1 MSTCVALWAYRYIN
15 FLKIRQKVRFAT
27 STFNFKNKSRISN
40 TFPQAKMIVD
50 VLQGAIFK
58 ISLHSTK
65 ISRSL
70 LVKNLKNI
78 RNINCLYGTRCRHL
92 TDSTC
97 RHWHVAFRPQ
107 ITHVDMCQC
116 RHVNACRHWHL
127 SCQALQTV
135 SRLTQKVQQ
144 CLLPPDPV
152 TD

>member
-1 MSTCVALWAYRYIN
+1 MSTCRSLWAYRYIN

-70 LVKNLKNI
+70 LVKNLNSACPK
-78 RNINCLYGTRCRHL
+78 RHHMSTSSWNYMSTL
-92 TDSTC
+92 TCGGQTGNYTC
-97 RHWHVAFRPQ
+97 RHVSMSTCEHMS
-107 ITHVDMCQC
+107 ILTHVMSSSG
-116 RHVNACRHWHL
+116 NFTFTI
-127 SCQALQTV
+127 SS
-135 SRLTQKVQQ
+135 SRAELNVV
-144 CLLPPDPV
+144 LH
-152 TD
+152 